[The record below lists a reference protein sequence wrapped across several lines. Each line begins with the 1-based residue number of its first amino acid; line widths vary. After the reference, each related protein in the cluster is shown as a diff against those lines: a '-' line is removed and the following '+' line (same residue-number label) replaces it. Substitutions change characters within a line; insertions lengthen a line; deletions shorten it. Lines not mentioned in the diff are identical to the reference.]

1 MEQLRERI
9 RTQST
14 EMILECLTAIGGG
27 QVDVDRRMVRAA
39 APVKKKA
46 MRLWTYSDCNSRNT
60 CSPQV
65 SVAQSYTDEA

>member
-39 APVKKKA
+39 LIDIYIERTSEEEGDAL
-46 MRLWTYSDCNSRNT
+46 MDLLGL
-60 CSPQV
+60 
-65 SVAQSYTDEA
+65 